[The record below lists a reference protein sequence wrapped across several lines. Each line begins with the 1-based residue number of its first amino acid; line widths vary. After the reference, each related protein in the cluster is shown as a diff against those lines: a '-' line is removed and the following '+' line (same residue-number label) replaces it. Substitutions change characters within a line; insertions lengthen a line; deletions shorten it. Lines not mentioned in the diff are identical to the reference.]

1 MTEEEFD
8 IFINE
13 DLPQQLF
20 HVIKSDVDDKTG
32 ANLEELRLVQ
42 MIASNPECL
51 AHKPLRWFIEY
62 FL

>member
-13 DLPQQLF
+13 DIPQQLF
-20 HVIKSDVDDKTG
+20 HVMDSDIDSETG
-32 ANLEELRLVQ
+32 ASLEELILVQ
-42 MIASNPECL
+42 MIASTPECL
-51 AHKPLRWFIEY
+51 KHKPLRWFIEN